1 MKSFEE
7 RRTDYFQKLRKFSE
21 VIMKLSKEKNQ
32 ISSFFTAIKNFATK
46 TLKNSSN

>member
-21 VIMKLSKEKNQ
+21 VIMKLSQKKRMKN
-32 ISSFFTAIKNFATK
+32 
-46 TLKNSSN
+46 